1 MNRMNKMILIC
12 TAVLAAVFLAGFDRE
27 LSAAAAPPQRK
38 KVSDNKVEV
47 YPVKTVLRELF
58 SVDPGKRIGVYGR
71 YTELIA
77 EDDVPEAVSGIIA
90 EVNARAKETV
100 ESEAERFLKENK
112 YRKKKAKSIK
122 KTAFTPKP

>member
-58 SVDPGKRIGVYGR
+58 SVDPEKRIGVYGR
-71 YTELIA
+71 YTELTA
-77 EDDVPEAVSGIIA
+77 EDDVPEALSRIIA

-100 ESEAERFLKENK
+100 EAEAERFLAENR
-112 YRKKKAKSIK
+112 YRKRKAGSG
-122 KTAFTPKP
+122 AEDHFR

>member
-58 SVDPGKRIGVYGR
+58 SVDPEKRIGVYGR
-71 YTELIA
+71 YTELTA
-77 EDDVPEAVSGIIA
+77 EDDVPEALSRIIA
-90 EVNARAKETV
+90 EVNARV
-100 ESEAERFLKENK
+100 FL
-112 YRKKKAKSIK
+112 RKTGIGREKQAPARRTISATIM
-122 KTAFTPKP
+122 FPVS

>member
-47 YPVKTVLRELF
+47 YPVKTVLRELLSCF
-58 SVDPGKRIGVYGR
+58 PWI
-71 YTELIA
+71 
-77 EDDVPEAVSGIIA
+77 
-90 EVNARAKETV
+90 
-100 ESEAERFLKENK
+100 
-112 YRKKKAKSIK
+112 RKKGSGY
-122 KTAFTPKP
+122 TADIQS